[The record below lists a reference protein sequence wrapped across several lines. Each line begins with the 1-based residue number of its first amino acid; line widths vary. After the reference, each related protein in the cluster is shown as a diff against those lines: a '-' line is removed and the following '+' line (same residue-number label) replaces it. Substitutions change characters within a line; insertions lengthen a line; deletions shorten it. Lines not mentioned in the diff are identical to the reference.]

1 VRGGKEKV
9 GRLRVCVALGF
20 RLVTIYTI
28 FFIVSYVVEPVRFIP
43 VQSIVDI

>member
-1 VRGGKEKV
+1 
-9 GRLRVCVALGF
+9 VCVALGF

-43 VQSIVDI
+43 VQSVLVI